1 METSPQ
7 QTPGLY
13 SGKRTPDVLLLL
25 LTGAAFSICWVLAYP
40 FLPAITW
47 AFALAVMAHP
57 LQVWLESKFNSNLA
71 ASISLV
77 AIVIILLT
85 PGVFVIQKLLE
96 ESKGLARLSADILNS
111 AQIHEA
117 AEKSPTLKNLLHW
130 LEENFDLNKDL
141 GAIVGTLAGQASA
154 LLGGSIRFVTQFALM
169 LVTLFYFLRDRGAL
183 RNYVRLLLPL
193 SPLETQELFDRVSAT
208 VHATLYGNLVVK
220 MVQGLLG
227 GGMFWALGLS
237 APFLA
242 GLAMALFA
250 MLPIVGTSLIWGPAV
265 IALLMQGSYVKAIV
279 LTLWGSLIISL
290 LDNLLYPMLVGSELK
305 LHTLGILFSVLG
317 GLVIFGLAG
326 IVVGPVILATTVAL
340 FDVWRLRTSLQH
352 ASHGHQ

>member
-13 SGKRTPDVLLLL
+13 SGKRAPDVLLLL

-57 LQVWLESKFNSNLA
+57 LQVRLESKINTNLA

-77 AIVIILLT
+77 AVVIILLA
-85 PGVFVIQKLLE
+85 PGAFVVQKILE
-96 ESKGLARLSADILNS
+96 ESKGVARLSAELLNS
-111 AQIHEA
+111 GRIHEV
-117 AEKSPTLKNLLHW
+117 AEKSPMLKTLLVW
-130 LEENFDLNKDL
+130 IEENFDLNKEL
-141 GAIVGTLAGQASA
+141 GAIVGALAGQASA
-154 LLGGSIRFVTQFALM
+154 VLGGSIRFVTQFTIM
-169 LVTLFYFLRDRGAL
+169 LVTLFYFLRDRRPL
-183 RNYVRLLLPL
+183 RDYVRLLLPL

-208 VHATLYGNLVVK
+208 VHATLYGNIVVK

-227 GGMFWALGLS
+227 GGMFWALGLP
-237 APFLA
+237 APVLA

-250 MLPIVGTSLIWGPAV
+250 MLPIVGTSIIWGPAV
-265 IALLMQGSYVKAIV
+265 IALLVQGSYVKAIV

-305 LHTLGILFSVLG
+305 IHTLGILFSVLG

-326 IVVGPVILATTVAL
+326 VVVGPVILATTVAL

-352 ASHGHQ
+352 SSHVQP